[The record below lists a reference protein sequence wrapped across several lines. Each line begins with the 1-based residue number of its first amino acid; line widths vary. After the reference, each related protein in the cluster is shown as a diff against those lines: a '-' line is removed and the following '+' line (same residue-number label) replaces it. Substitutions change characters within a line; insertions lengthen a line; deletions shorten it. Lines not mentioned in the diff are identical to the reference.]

1 MSAKVRKLDYHR
13 MSRFSH
19 RAWQCAVPGVP
30 IRQSFGTGME
40 PQTTRQNGY
49 RWVPLALIVI
59 GALLVVGSIFADSLG
74 FTWGGEGY
82 GWKQM
87 LATIAGL
94 VIALGGV
101 GLLTRPQPRARRR

>member
-1 MSAKVRKLDYHR
+1 MGA
-13 MSRFSH
+13 
-19 RAWQCAVPGVP
+19 Q
-30 IRQSFGTGME
+30 Q
-40 PQTTRQNGY
+40 TRQNGN
-49 RWVPLALIVI
+49 RWVPTSLIVI

-101 GLLTRPQPRARRR
+101 GLLTRPEPKSRKRA

>member
-1 MSAKVRKLDYHR
+1 MDA
-13 MSRFSH
+13 
-19 RAWQCAVPGVP
+19 Q
-30 IRQSFGTGME
+30 Q
-40 PQTTRQNGY
+40 TRQNGN
-49 RWVPLALIVI
+49 RWVPISLIVI

-101 GLLTRPQPRARRR
+101 GLLTRPEPKSRKRA

>member
-1 MSAKVRKLDYHR
+1 MDA
-13 MSRFSH
+13 
-19 RAWQCAVPGVP
+19 Q
-30 IRQSFGTGME
+30 Q
-40 PQTTRQNGY
+40 TRQNGN
-49 RWVPLALIVI
+49 RWVPISLIVI

-101 GLLTRPQPRARRR
+101 GLLTRPQPKSRKRA